1 MTMPEDPGGGAQ
13 PAPPADPSAAAQIDL
28 TGVGGFLQSL
38 LSTHITEMRSLTDNM
53 NKTIE
58 SQFSTFKSMSEQFA
72 TKQDT
77 HVDEEMGGQRG
88 TSGANNVAIS
98 NLVNNAYANMANL
111 LGLGAATSRAQLDAT
126 VNMHIAGT
134 AFTAQLVQTIA
145 ALEAQQQHGANARN
159 RGMVKGKDD

>member
-1 MTMPEDPGGGAQ
+1 MTDQSNVDPGGPQ

-28 TGVGGFLQSL
+28 TSAAGYLASL

-77 HVDEEMGGQRG
+77 HADEKMGGDQAVG
-88 TSGANNVAIS
+88 SGNAQSIS
-98 NLVNNAYANMANL
+98 NLVNNQYANMANL
-111 LGLGAATSRAQLDAT
+111 LGLGAATSRAQLDSI
-126 VNMHIAGT
+126 VNMHIGST
-134 AFTAQLVQTIA
+134 AFNAQLAQALA
-145 ALEAQQQHGANARN
+145 ALDGHQQCAANSAK
-159 RGMVKGKDD
+159 RGMEHPK